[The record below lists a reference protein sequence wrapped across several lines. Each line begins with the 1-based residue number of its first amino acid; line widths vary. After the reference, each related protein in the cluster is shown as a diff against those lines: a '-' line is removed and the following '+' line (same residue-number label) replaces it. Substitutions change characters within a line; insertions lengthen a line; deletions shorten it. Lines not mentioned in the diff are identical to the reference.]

1 MNVPSSVS
9 IVEVGPRDGLQNEK
23 LTLSPKIR
31 ADLINRLAAAGLS
44 RIEAGSFVSPAAVP
58 QMAHTDEVLA
68 LASRRNLRLS
78 VLVPNLRGLN
88 DALAAGAEEIAVF
101 AAASETF
108 SMRNINCSID
118 QSLERYA
125 EVVAE
130 ARRHGVM
137 TRGYVS
143 CVLGCPYEGE
153 IDFGRVASVA
163 EALLA
168 MGCFEASLGDTIG
181 VGAPLGARRMVE
193 RVARVVPLENIAVH
207 FHDTYGQ
214 ALANIF
220 ACLEVGVSIV
230 DSSVAGLGGCP
241 FAPGAAGNVATEDV
255 VYMLERMDV
264 ETGVS
269 LDRLLEAGAFACR
282 ALQRGPASRV
292 ALAYAA
298 KCGGAAESLCGVDLP
313 RSFGATD

>member
-44 RIEAGSFVSPAAVP
+44 RIEAGSFVSPTAVP

-68 LASRRNLRLS
+68 LASKQDLRLS
-78 VLVPNLRGLN
+78 VLVPNLRGLT
-88 DALAAGAEEIAVF
+88 DALAAGASEIAVF

-118 QSLERYA
+118 ESLERYA
-125 EVVAE
+125 GVVAE

-153 IDFGRVASVA
+153 IDVGRVASVA

-168 MGCFEASLGDTIG
+168 MGCFEVSLGDTIG

-193 RVARVVPLENIAVH
+193 RVARVVPLEKIAVH

-255 VYMLERMDV
+255 VYMFERMDV

-269 LDRLLEAGAFACR
+269 LERLLEAGDFACR

-298 KCGGAAESLCGVDLP
+298 KCGSAAESLCGVDLP

>member
-1 MNVPSSVS
+1 MSVPSRVS

-44 RIEAGSFVSPAAVP
+44 RIEAGSFVSPTAVP

-68 LASRRNLRLS
+68 LASKQDLRLS
-78 VLVPNLRGLN
+78 VLVPNLRGLT
-88 DALAAGAEEIAVF
+88 DALAAGASEIAVF

-108 SMRNINCSID
+108 SKRNINCSID
-118 QSLERYA
+118 ESLERYA
-125 EVVAE
+125 DVVAE
-130 ARRHGVM
+130 ARRRGVM

-143 CVLGCPYEGE
+143 CVLGCPYEGT
-153 IDFGRVASVA
+153 IDVGRVASVA

-168 MGCFEASLGDTIG
+168 MGCFEISLGDTIG

-193 RVARVVPLENIAVH
+193 RVARVVPLEKIAVH

-269 LDRLLEAGAFACR
+269 LDRLLEVGDFACR

-298 KCGGAAESLCGVDLP
+298 KCGGAAETVL
-313 RSFGATD
+313 RR

>member
-1 MNVPSSVS
+1 MSVPSRVS

-23 LTLSPKIR
+23 LALSPHVR
-31 ADLINRLAAAGLS
+31 AELISRLAAAGLT
-44 RIEAGSFVSPAAVP
+44 RIEAGSFVSPTAVP
-58 QMAHTDEVLA
+58 QMARTEEVLA
-68 LASRRNLRLS
+68 LAPRQNLRLS
-78 VLVPNLRGLN
+78 VLVPNLRGLS
-88 DALAAGAEEIAVF
+88 DAIAAGADEIAVF

-108 SMRNINCSID
+108 SKRNINCSIEE
-118 QSLERYA
+118 SLERYA

-137 TRGYVS
+137 ARGYVS

-153 IDFGRVASVA
+153 VDSDRVVA
-163 EALLA
+163 VAGALFD
-168 MGCFEASLGDTIG
+168 MGCFEVSLGDTIG
-181 VGAPLGARRMVE
+181 VGAPLPARRLVE
-193 RVARVVPLENIAVH
+193 QVARVVPLEKLAVH

-220 ACLEVGVSIV
+220 ACLEVGVCVV

-269 LDRLLEAGAFACR
+269 LDPLLDAGAFACAQLNR
-282 ALQRGPASRV
+282 APASRV
-292 ALAYAA
+292 AQAYAA
-298 KCGGAAESLCGVDLP
+298 ICDRPVD
-313 RSFGATD
+313 A

>member
-1 MNVPSSVS
+1 MSVPSRIS

-23 LTLSPKIR
+23 LALPPHVR
-31 ADLINRLAAAGLS
+31 AELISRLAAAGLT
-44 RIEAGSFVSPAAVP
+44 RIEAGSFVSPTAVP
-58 QMAHTDEVLA
+58 QMARTDKVLA
-68 LASRRNLRLS
+68 LAPNKNLRLS
-78 VLVPNLRGLN
+78 VLVPNLRGLS
-88 DALAAGAEEIAVF
+88 DAIAAGADEIAVF

-108 SMRNINCSID
+108 SKRNIHCSIEE
-118 QSLERYA
+118 SLKRYA

-137 TRGYVS
+137 ARGYIS
-143 CVLGCPYEGE
+143 CVLGCPYEG
-153 IDFGRVASVA
+153 DVDSGRVVA
-163 EALLA
+163 VAGALFD
-168 MGCFEASLGDTIG
+168 MGCFEVSLGDTIG
-181 VGAPLGARRMVE
+181 VGAPLPARRLVE
-193 RVARVVPLENIAVH
+193 QVARVVPLEKLAVH

-220 ACLEVGVSIV
+220 ACLEVGVCVV

-269 LDRLLEAGAFACR
+269 LDRLLEAGAFACAQLNR
-282 ALQRGPASRV
+282 APASRV
-292 ALAYAA
+292 AQAYAA
-298 KCGGAAESLCGVDLP
+298 KCDRPVD
-313 RSFGATD
+313 A